1 MFSLILLVNDGSG
14 KLPAYRGLVDAVQSI
29 VRTGGLKGLYQVSK
43 INFIVKRTLCLET
56 GLFVLIHHEKI
67 QIFLY
72 FSEVGKLT
80 CSSEFSKE
88 ESFSFWEF

>member
-1 MFSLILLVNDGSG
+1 M
-14 KLPAYRGLVDAVQSI
+14 KKYR
-29 VRTGGLKGLYQVSK
+29 
-43 INFIVKRTLCLET
+43 F
-56 GLFVLIHHEKI
+56 
-67 QIFLY
+67 FLY

>member
-43 INFIVKRTLCLET
+43 FYSKKNLVFEDW
-56 GLFVLIHHEKI
+56 FV
-67 QIFLY
+67 
-72 FSEVGKLT
+72 
-80 CSSEFSKE
+80 
-88 ESFSFWEF
+88 

>member
-1 MFSLILLVNDGSG
+1 M
-14 KLPAYRGLVDAVQSI
+14 
-29 VRTGGLKGLYQVSK
+29 
-43 INFIVKRTLCLET
+43 VKRTLCLET
-56 GLFVLIHHEKI
+56 GLFVLIHLEKI

>member
-29 VRTGGLKGLYQVSK
+29 VRTGGLKGLYQVSM
-43 INFIVKRTLCLET
+43 VKRTLCLET

-72 FSEVGKLT
+72 FPEVGKLYT
-80 CSSEFSKE
+80 CSSEFSRE